1 MNIVVAVCKNNGI
14 GLKNKLPWSLKNE
27 LNYFKHLTI
36 GNGNNAVI
44 MGKNTWFGFNK
55 ALPKRDNFVLSK
67 KIKKNIGA
75 KDFQFLSDISRF
87 NYHKYDDVWAIGGQK
102 MYETVLDYN
111 LVSNIF
117 ITEIENDFKC
127 DTFFPD
133 ISLKFNH
140 TYKSK
145 PFTENDI
152 NYTMNIYSLKNY
164 DKFYF
169 DEYKQK
175 QVDKLETAI
184 NKL

>member
-1 MNIVVAVCKNNGI
+1 MI
-14 GLKNKLPWSLKNE
+14 
-27 LNYFKHLTI
+27 LN
-36 GNGNNAVI
+36 VI
-44 MGKNTWFGFNK
+44 LF
-55 ALPKRDNFVLSK
+55 
-67 KIKKNIGA
+67 
-75 KDFQFLSDISRF
+75 SDIS
-87 NYHKYDDVWAIGGQK
+87 
-102 MYETVLDYN
+102 
-111 LVSNIF
+111 S
-117 ITEIENDFKC
+117 
-127 DTFFPD
+127 
-133 ISLKFNH
+133 KFNH